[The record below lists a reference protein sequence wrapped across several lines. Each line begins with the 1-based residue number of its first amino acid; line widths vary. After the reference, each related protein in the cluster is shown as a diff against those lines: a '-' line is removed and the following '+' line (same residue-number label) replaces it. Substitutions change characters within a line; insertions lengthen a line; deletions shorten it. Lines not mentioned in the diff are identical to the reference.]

1 MNRQYST
8 PGGGNMSSN
17 EFDVYECYHCKLTLQ
32 RRKIDGWPQS
42 SDGGRC
48 QKNTN
53 GAHQWVKK

>member
-1 MNRQYST
+1 
-8 PGGGNMSSN
+8 MSSN

-32 RRKIDGWPQS
+32 RRKIDGRPQS

-53 GAHQWVKK
+53 GAHQWEKK